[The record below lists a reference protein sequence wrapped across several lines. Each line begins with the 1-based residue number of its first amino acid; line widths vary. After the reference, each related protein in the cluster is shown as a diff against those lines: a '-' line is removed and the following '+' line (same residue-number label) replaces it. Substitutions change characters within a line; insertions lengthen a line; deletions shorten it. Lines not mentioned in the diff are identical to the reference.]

1 MLLSL
6 THSWSQNFLKMGRR
20 KKRSQSDDSFDEE
33 LAIEVYK
40 KRKSFERPKNKGLE
54 TVFEGES
61 GKENEVGEKLENN
74 TRGRAPRAAKAKFLP
89 KLRQI
94 STQPYWTEDEEKSA
108 LRKKQT
114 AKLFKG
120 RKKPKWKGLTA
131 KQEEKL
137 MQKIIDKTD
146 TDVDTE
152 EEEEIEEKRISKD
165 GANVENLPFIVNE
178 SSLRSTSE
186 GQTDESLSF
195 HTPSSFNTH
204 ISLAQATAED
214 KLLQAEEIEI
224 VENTIKEADAFLGPL
239 GFSDDEDSENLSNFN
254 KTLKMEKTKKDIA
267 KDDRRKSNITKVRR
281 SSRLFRGQTSV
292 PLMDITDQSNNL
304 GSVFQDVEVEEKSTK
319 SRRRSSR
326 PKVADLD
333 TL

>member
-1 MLLSL
+1 
-6 THSWSQNFLKMGRR
+6 MGRR

-120 RKKPKWKGLTA
+120 TVTC
-131 KQEEKL
+131 
-137 MQKIIDKTD
+137 D
-146 TDVDTE
+146 
-152 EEEEIEEKRISKD
+152 
-165 GANVENLPFIVNE
+165 F
-178 SSLRSTSE
+178 TSHSYWMIN
-186 GQTDESLSF
+186 Q
-195 HTPSSFNTH
+195 
-204 ISLAQATAED
+204 
-214 KLLQAEEIEI
+214 
-224 VENTIKEADAFLGPL
+224 
-239 GFSDDEDSENLSNFN
+239 
-254 KTLKMEKTKKDIA
+254 
-267 KDDRRKSNITKVRR
+267 
-281 SSRLFRGQTSV
+281 FR
-292 PLMDITDQSNNL
+292 
-304 GSVFQDVEVEEKSTK
+304 EWY
-319 SRRRSSR
+319 
-326 PKVADLD
+326 
-333 TL
+333 